1 MNGLMMDSQLTI
13 TSIMEHADRVY
24 PDTEIVSIT
33 MDDPYHRCT
42 YSDAFRR
49 ARQLANKLKTL
60 GFAKGDRIATLAWN
74 DYRHFEIYYATSCSG
89 YICHTINPRLFP
101 EQIAYIANHADDQ
114 WIFTDPLFLPLLEKL
129 DDKLPNIKGY
139 VVLSDRANMPKT
151 SLNNVH
157 CYEKFIADQPD
168 TFEWPELDEQDAS
181 SMCYTSGTTGDPK
194 GVVYSHRSTVLHAMA
209 SALPGA
215 LNISSDNVVM
225 PVVPMFHVN
234 AWGAPYCC
242 PMVGAKLV
250 FPGPQMADG
259 EALTSLINAEKVDY
273 SLGVPTVWLALVN
286 YLNESGETV
295 ESLTNVV
302 VGGAACPLSLMKAF
316 DEYNVWMNVG
326 WGMTEMSPL
335 GTYNRKTKSVEKL
348 SNEEMDVYRV
358 RAGRVLYGVEI
369 KITDENNK
377 ELPWDGKTSGNLKV
391 RGPWICNSYYKLDD
405 KPALDSDGWFETG
418 DVANIDPTGCMAIT
432 DRTKDVIKSGGEW
445 ISSIDVE
452 NSAMSHPDVLEAA
465 VIGVPHPKWTE
476 RPLLIVIPQ
485 PGSTPNKQS
494 ILDSLKGKIAKWWIP
509 EDCVFVEEI
518 PHTAT
523 GKISKKDLREQF
535 KDYSYP

>member
-194 GVVYSHRSTVLHAMA
+194 GL
-209 SALPGA
+209 
-215 LNISSDNVVM
+215 
-225 PVVPMFHVN
+225 
-234 AWGAPYCC
+234 
-242 PMVGAKLV
+242 
-250 FPGPQMADG
+250 
-259 EALTSLINAEKVDY
+259 SLIH
-273 SLGVPTVWLALVN
+273 
-286 YLNESGETV
+286 
-295 ESLTNVV
+295 
-302 VGGAACPLSLMKAF
+302 
-316 DEYNVWMNVG
+316 
-326 WGMTEMSPL
+326 
-335 GTYNRKTKSVEKL
+335 
-348 SNEEMDVYRV
+348 
-358 RAGRVLYGVEI
+358 I
-369 KITDENNK
+369 
-377 ELPWDGKTSGNLKV
+377 
-391 RGPWICNSYYKLDD
+391 
-405 KPALDSDGWFETG
+405 
-418 DVANIDPTGCMAIT
+418 
-432 DRTKDVIKSGGEW
+432 
-445 ISSIDVE
+445 
-452 NSAMSHPDVLEAA
+452 
-465 VIGVPHPKWTE
+465 
-476 RPLLIVIPQ
+476 
-485 PGSTPNKQS
+485 
-494 ILDSLKGKIAKWWIP
+494 
-509 EDCVFVEEI
+509 
-518 PHTAT
+518 
-523 GKISKKDLREQF
+523 
-535 KDYSYP
+535 